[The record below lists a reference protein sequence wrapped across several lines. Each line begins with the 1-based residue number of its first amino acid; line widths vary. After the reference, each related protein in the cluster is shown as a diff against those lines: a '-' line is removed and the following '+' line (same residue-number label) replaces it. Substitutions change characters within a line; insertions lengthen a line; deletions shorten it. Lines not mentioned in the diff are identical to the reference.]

1 METKKPATSMWAEAL
16 KLARQGIPV
25 FPCGADKRPLTPH
38 GFKDATCCDSEI
50 IHTWWTAWPDALI
63 GVPTGERFTVLD
75 VDCAKHVEAA
85 QWYGKANLPL
95 TRTHITRSGGRHLLF
110 TPGPPLTNSVSKLC
124 KGVDVRAA
132 GGYIIWWPACGLE
145 VLHAD
150 ALAEMPNW
158 LIEQLLKRPS
168 AEIICFRQR
177 PFPPTSAAAQHKIN
191 GIIRAIA
198 HATEGERN
206 SLTFWGACRLAELV
220 AQGILNRSDAVA
232 IAVEAASR
240 NGLPRREALRTAQSA
255 FQNRA

>member
-1 METKKPATSMWAEAL
+1 MWAEAL
-16 KLARQGIPV
+16 KLAREGIPI
-25 FPCGADKRPLTPH
+25 FPCGADKTPLTPH
-38 GFKDATCCDSEI
+38 GFKDASADPDI
-50 IHTWWTAWPDALI
+50 VRAWWSDRPDALI
-63 GVPTGERFTVLD
+63 GTPTGERFVVLD
-75 VDCAKHVEAA
+75 VDCVKHVEAA
-85 QWYGKANLPL
+85 RWYGNANLPL
-95 TRTHITRSGGRHLLF
+95 TRTHVTRSGGRHLLF
-110 TPGPPLTNSVSKLC
+110 KPDSRITNSVGKIC
-124 KGVDVRAA
+124 KGVDVRAR

-168 AEIICFRQR
+168 AEIISFRQR

-206 SLTFWGACRLAELV
+206 SLTFWGACRLAELA
-220 AQGILNRSDAVA
+220 AQGILNRSDAIA

-240 NGLPRREALRTAQSA
+240 NGLPRREALQTAQSA